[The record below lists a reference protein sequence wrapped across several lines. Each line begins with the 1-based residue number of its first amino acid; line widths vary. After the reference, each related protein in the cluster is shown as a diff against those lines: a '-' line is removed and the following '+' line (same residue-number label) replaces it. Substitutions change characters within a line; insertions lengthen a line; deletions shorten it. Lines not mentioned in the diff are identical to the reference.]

1 MLADKKSDERDV
13 ASSVR
18 TKGRE
23 VLFDQVELDKNA
35 VISPLSVIGCMYMLA
50 AGAAGESRREILDA
64 MGFERL
70 VSKYNTWNFLRGYFL
85 KFLE

>member
-18 TKGRE
+18 TKGLE

-70 VSKYNTWNFLRGYFL
+70 VSK
-85 KFLE
+85 